1 MAAMGEVC
9 FSLPL
14 WVEEYLTSFDFAATD
29 EERMALVIGAAR
41 RNVREDT
48 GGPFAAAVF
57 ESATG
62 RLVSL
67 GVNLVV
73 PRGLS
78 MLHAEMVAFALAQ
91 ERLGSYDLGGPGVAA
106 HELVT
111 STEPCA
117 MCLGAT
123 CWAGVRRVVAAAGD
137 ADARAVGFDEGP
149 KPADW
154 VAELAHRGIA
164 VRTGVMREQAVE
176 VLREYR
182 RRGGMIYNPGR
193 RD

>member
-1 MAAMGEVC
+1 MAAPGEVC
-9 FSLPL
+9 FSLPP
-14 WVEEYLTSFDFAATD
+14 WVEEYLASLDVAATD

-48 GGPFAAAVF
+48 GGPFAAAIF

-67 GVNLVV
+67 GVNLVI

-91 ERLGSYDLGGPGVAA
+91 QRLGSYDLGGPGMAA

-123 CWAGVRRVVAAAGD
+123 CWSGVMRVVAAAGD
-137 ADARAVGFDEGP
+137 PDARALGFDEGP
-149 KPADW
+149 KPTDW
-154 VAELAHRGIA
+154 IGELEQRGIA
-164 VRTGVMREQAVE
+164 VRTGVMREQAVA

-182 RRGGMIYNPGR
+182 RRGGVIYNPGR

>member
-62 RLVSL
+62 RLLSL

-123 CWAGVRRVVAAAGD
+123 C
-137 ADARAVGFDEGP
+137 
-149 KPADW
+149 
-154 VAELAHRGIA
+154 LSLIHI
-164 VRTGVMREQAVE
+164 
-176 VLREYR
+176 
-182 RRGGMIYNPGR
+182 
-193 RD
+193 